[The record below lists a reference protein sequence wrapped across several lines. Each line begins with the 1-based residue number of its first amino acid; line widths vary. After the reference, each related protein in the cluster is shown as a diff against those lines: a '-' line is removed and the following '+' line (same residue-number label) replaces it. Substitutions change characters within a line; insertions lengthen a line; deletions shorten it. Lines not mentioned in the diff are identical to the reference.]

1 MKSYKKILMSA
12 LVLVLALV
20 IAGCSGGNDAKKEN
34 DTAKENNTENNA
46 GNTAEPEED
55 VTVTL
60 YTSESQDLVGDM
72 MNEFSKENPNV
83 KVEIFRTG
91 TEELIAKIEA
101 ERGAG
106 DIAAD
111 MVWFA
116 DIDYFNTL
124 DEEGLLE
131 EYKSPNAEDINEDF
145 VYQGGK
151 YYEVRQIFNVLA
163 YNTAQVT
170 DPLTS
175 WEDLYRDD
183 LKGKAAMA
191 SPNYSGAAFLTL
203 ATVVDNDGLGWDY
216 YQSLKDNDTKF
227 EQGNGALASKVS
239 SGEYHAVS
247 IVDFMALNVKNEG
260 APVEVVWPEEGAVI
274 IPTPVGIMKDSQGV
288 EGAKKVIDFLLSETG
303 QTMFKDQGY
312 IPVNPDV
319 GVPENAPNVEDIKIM
334 PLDLDFLKENREDL
348 KSGFGDIF
356 GSK

>member
-1 MKSYKKILMSA
+1 MKSYQKVLMSVLL
-12 LVLVLALV
+12 LVLTLV
-20 IAGCSGGNDAKKEN
+20 IAGCSGGTDSN
-34 DTAKENNTENNA
+34 KENNTDKDTNKEN
-46 GNTAEPEED
+46 NTAENDEAED

-72 MNEFSKENPNV
+72 MNEFNKENPNV

-106 DIAAD
+106 SIAAD

-131 EYKSPNAEDINEDF
+131 EYKSPNAEAINQDF

-163 YNTAQVT
+163 YNTTQVT
-170 DPLTS
+170 EPLTS
-175 WEDLYRDD
+175 WKDLYRDD
-183 LKGKAAMA
+183 LKGKVAMA

-203 ATVVDNDGLGWDY
+203 ATIVDNDEFGWDY

-260 APVEVVWPEEGAVI
+260 SPVEVVWPEEGAAI
-274 IPTPVGIMKDSQGV
+274 IPTPVGIMKDSQGA
-288 EGAKKVIDFLLSETG
+288 EGAKKVLDFLLSEQG

-334 PLDLDFLKENREDL
+334 PLDLDFLKENREEL
-348 KSGFGDIF
+348 KSGFSDIF